1 MTDEQF
7 KALAELAL
15 MNNRLV
21 NQLMRNQN
29 NALMWLIEI
38 GAKIQMPIAENV
50 MNTQQNVDQLDVM
63 TEAATQERQRLR
75 ILFGLPP
82 ED

>member
-38 GAKIQMPIAENV
+38 GAKLEMPIAENV
-50 MNTQQNVDQLDVM
+50 MTTQQNVDQLDVM

-75 ILFGLPP
+75 IFFGLPP
-82 ED
+82 EE